1 MGSDL
6 NIVIFNTGT
15 LIRSVQI
22 NKGPEH
28 KQMQCPKCH
37 KKSPS
42 DIECNFCGIIF
53 DKYRERVQK
62 PAVSSEQSGSG
73 EYWEIKVA
81 VEDGEYPT
89 LTRRYIATAIDV
101 GFVLASIIS
110 IAYVFDNASDTGV
123 KVRVGL
129 ILFLFFVYEPLCTS
143 RFCTLGQKIMRVRVR
158 RYPSLERISLLMAY
172 TRILIKAFLGMLSF
186 FTLPFSQKRRAIHDL
201 AARSIVVFAD

>member
-1 MGSDL
+1 
-6 NIVIFNTGT
+6 
-15 LIRSVQI
+15 
-22 NKGPEH
+22 
-28 KQMQCPKCH
+28 MQCPKCH
-37 KKSPS
+37 KESSS

-53 DKYRERVQK
+53 AKYRERIQQ
-62 PAVSSEQSGSG
+62 PAVTSEQPGSG

-81 VEDGEYPT
+81 IEDGKYPS

-101 GFVLASIIS
+101 GFVIGAIILIGYLFDEASE
-110 IAYVFDNASDTGV
+110 AGV
-123 KVRVGL
+123 KIRVGL

-158 RYPSLERISLLMAY
+158 RYPSLKRISLLMAY
-172 TRILIKAFLGMLSF
+172 TRILIKAFLGILSF